1 MSDIVVRQPGRNDI
15 PSVQS
20 STFTNNCDT
29 SEQQADNTSTDAASA
44 ASDSPTMIGVGPL
57 KNASTLTIQRR
68 FRAFDVLS
76 LCTGCEVEKKYN
88 VYGKDG
94 ERIYSAKESSQCICR
109 FCCGPARELQFQICD
124 TTGKSIIQVSRPFKC
139 SGICCGICY
148 PYCTQ
153 ELTVSINNETAGTIR
168 ERATWCYPVYHIFDS
183 LGAPLLKIRGPFC
196 HFGCCLEDVAFV
208 VTTAKESENPN
219 RCVATITKKWN
230 GWVNSGV
237 LDVAAFI
244 IDFEPSISISV
255 EERALIFSAA
265 FLIDLMYYENGG
277 SV

>member
-1 MSDIVVRQPGRNDI
+1 M
-15 PSVQS
+15 
-20 STFTNNCDT
+20 
-29 SEQQADNTSTDAASA
+29 
-44 ASDSPTMIGVGPL
+44 
-57 KNASTLTIQRR
+57 
-68 FRAFDVLS
+68 
-76 LCTGCEVEKKYN
+76 
-88 VYGKDG
+88 YGKDG

-153 ELTVSINNETAGTIR
+153 ELTVSINNETAGKLRATFSTNVSPCPCLISSVHDDLPYFILGTIR

-219 RCVATITKKWN
+219 RSVATITKKWN

-244 IDFEPSISISV
+244 IDFERSISISV